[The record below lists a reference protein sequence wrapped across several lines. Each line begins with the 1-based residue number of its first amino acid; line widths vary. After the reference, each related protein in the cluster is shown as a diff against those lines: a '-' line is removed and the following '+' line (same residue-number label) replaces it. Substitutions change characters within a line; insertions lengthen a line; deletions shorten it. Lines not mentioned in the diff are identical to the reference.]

1 MSGAVTEELSALR
14 KRVEQWRRH
23 RTSPREL
30 IPQELWDAAV
40 EVAGVQGVYATCR
53 ALRFNYSSLKARMPE
68 GSEEGGAKSEGETFV
83 EVAMGALGS
92 GGKTVVEL
100 MGQRGGRMRI
110 EVSGPSSVDIA
121 AVVQAFWSGER

>member
-14 KRVEQWRRH
+14 ERVEQWRRH

-40 EVAGVQGVYATCR
+40 EVAGVQGVHATCR

-68 GSEEGGAKSEGETFV
+68 GSEEPRAESEGGAFV
-83 EVAMGALGS
+83 EVAMGPLGS

-110 EVSGPSSVDIA
+110 EVSGPSRVDIA